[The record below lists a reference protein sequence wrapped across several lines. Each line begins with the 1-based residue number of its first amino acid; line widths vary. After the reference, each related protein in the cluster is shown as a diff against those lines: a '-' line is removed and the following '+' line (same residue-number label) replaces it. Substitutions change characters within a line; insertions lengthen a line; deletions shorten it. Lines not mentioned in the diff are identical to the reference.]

1 MHNAREVRRRVLSD
15 LPARSDGQYVLY
27 WLSATRRLERNHALD
42 QALTWSQQLGK
53 PLVILEALR
62 SDYRWAC
69 PRHHRVLLDAMAEH
83 QAELASSQVRYY
95 PYVERKKGGGKGLL
109 AALAQEAAVVVTDR
123 HPGFHFPAMLE
134 AARTQLTHVRLE
146 AVDSVGLLPLDAA
159 PGPLPS
165 AYVLRR
171 RMQKNLPEWLEQ
183 TAKEQPFSAYAGG
196 RATLDPKIEARWP
209 EATADE
215 LAPQARLESKIPLA
229 YDVSISSW
237 KGGTRP
243 AWAMLQRFVEQQLLR
258 YDDRRMEASPASGLS
273 MALHYGFLCPSTV
286 LDAVLEA
293 EGTNRSQLIPALH
306 ERAATSRGAR
316 AGWWQLSENAEMFL
330 DQLVT
335 WRELGQRFADQNP
348 DCERYGSQPD
358 WAVDTL
364 EAHRADIREFAYT
377 REQFEQAR
385 THDPLWNAAQ
395 RCLVREGWMPNY
407 LRMLW
412 GKNLLGWS
420 QDPREAW
427 ELLFHLNN
435 LYALDGRDP
444 NSMSGISWVF
454 GRFDRPFGPERR
466 VTGKLRPMSSAN
478 TKRKMALGGF
488 LERFDEVERLFV

>member
-1 MHNAREVRRRVLSD
+1 MLNSREVRRRVLCD
-15 LPARSDGQYVLY
+15 LPPRQNGQYVLY
-27 WLSATRRLERNHALD
+27 WLTATRRIERNHALD
-42 QALTWSQQLGK
+42 QALAWAKELGK

-69 PRHHRVLLDAMAEH
+69 PRHHRVILDSMAERE
-83 QAELASSQVRYY
+83 AELASAGVRYY
-95 PYVERKKGGGKGLL
+95 PYVEREKDGGKGLL
-109 AALAQEAAVVVTDR
+109 AAMAKDAAVVVGDR

-134 AARTQLTHVRLE
+134 AARQQVETRFE
-146 AVDSVGLLPLDAA
+146 AIDSVGLLPLDAA

-171 RMQKNLPEWLEQ
+171 RMQKNLPEWLGQ
-183 TAKEQPFSAYAGG
+183 TATDHPLRGYTGG
-196 RATLDPKIEARWP
+196 RATIDPKIEARWP
-209 EATADE
+209 QAKAEE
-215 LAPQARLESKIPLA
+215 LAPEAQLESRIPLA
-229 YDVSISSW
+229 YDVPITSW
-237 KGGTRP
+237 RGGTRP
-243 AWAMLQRFVEQQLLR
+243 ARDLLKLFISEQLLR
-258 YDDRRMEASPASGLS
+258 YDERRMEASPASGLS

-286 LDAVLEA
+286 LDAVLDA
-293 EGTNRSQLIPALH
+293 EGTDRSQLIPGLT
-306 ERAATSRGAR
+306 ERAASSRGAR

-364 EAHRADIREFAYT
+364 EAHRGDIREFAYT

-412 GKNLLGWS
+412 GKNLLWWS

-427 ELLFHLNN
+427 ELLFHFNN

-454 GRFDRPFGPERR
+454 GRFDRPFGPERK
-466 VTGKLRPMSSAN
+466 VIGKLRPMSSAN
-478 TKRKMALGGF
+478 TKRKMALKGF
-488 LERFDEVERLFV
+488 LDRFDEVERLFV